1 MALSVTRA
9 AAQAPPETRTA
20 ALEREQAEKATRLRP
35 YEPNVA
41 EKYLALAEG
50 ILTGGQRTFY
60 PYFQSAYSGGGF
72 TLGAGYAFPVSS
84 YNTVDTRGSITFSGY
99 KRIETEFTA
108 PRLFKRQ
115 ALLSVLGG
123 WREATQVD
131 FFGTGM
137 ATSPDLRVNYG
148 FKQPYGQ
155 VTLNVRPGRS
165 IFVLNGGVEFTQW
178 EQTPGSGASPSV
190 EQIFTPENL
199 AGVGAKV
206 TYVHSL
212 GTVGVDSRVSRGYAR
227 RGGFY
232 GVTYHDYTDVDNR
245 FGFSQLDYEAIQHV
259 PLVRETWVLSFRG
272 AVTTTGL
279 KGSEQIPFFML
290 PALGGGSSLRGYS
303 SWRFRDRHTMELQAE
318 WRIMV
323 NRFFDTAV
331 FYDTGKVV
339 SDTADLD
346 FNGLRRDIG
355 FGARFHGPLT
365 TPLRI
370 DLARG
375 DEGWH
380 FIFAA
385 KAAF

>member
-1 MALSVTRA
+1 
-9 AAQAPPETRTA
+9 
-20 ALEREQAEKATRLRP
+20 
-35 YEPNVA
+35 
-41 EKYLALAEG
+41 
-50 ILTGGQRTFY
+50 
-60 PYFQSAYSGGGF
+60 
-72 TLGAGYAFPVSS
+72 
-84 YNTVDTRGSITFSGY
+84 
-99 KRIETEFTA
+99 
-108 PRLFKRQ
+108 
-115 ALLSVLGG
+115 
-123 WREATQVD
+123 
-131 FFGTGM
+131 M

-155 VTLNVRPGRS
+155 VTLNARPGRS